1 MKAGADLYIEKPF
14 VLEYLLTSVHNML
27 ERRQLMKKAFSTG
40 VANVDIDMFG
50 LPKRDEEF
58 LRKFDEIIIA
68 NLSNA
73 DLSNDLLAR
82 ELCISE
88 STLIRKIRK
97 LLNTSTSS
105 YIRIKRLN
113 VAAQMLLDA
122 GGNNVTDI
130 CYTVG
135 FSNLSYFSKC
145 FKEHFGCTPSDYI
158 SGMPQKS

>member
-1 MKAGADLYIEKPF
+1 
-14 VLEYLLTSVHNML
+14 
-27 ERRQLMKKAFSTG
+27 
-40 VANVDIDMFG
+40 MFG

-58 LRKFDEIIIA
+58 LRKFDEIIVA

-122 GGNNVTDI
+122 GGSNVTDI